1 MPPESPEPSGPS
13 TVELPDRPARTVADL
28 YDLTG
33 RVAVV
38 TGGAGLYGGH
48 ICQALA
54 EAGAQVVI
62 TSRDAT
68 ACATAAQRLRGAGL
82 RADSHVLD
90 LADEASIRALRDD
103 VVAGYGRIDVL
114 VNGSVHRQGSDP
126 TGTTAA
132 DWAATSQVNSTGL
145 FLITRDVGEQMATQR
160 CGSIIN
166 IGSIYGVVGP
176 TFDIYAGTGMTSP
189 AFYAYDKGGMV
200 NLTRY
205 LASFYGPYGVRVNC
219 LSPGGLRTA
228 DQPEAFLAAYR
239 AATPLGRLAGPDDI
253 KGPIVF
259 LASDASGYVTGAN
272 IMVDGGWTAH

>member
-1 MPPESPEPSGPS
+1 MPPRSGDPE
-13 TVELPDRPARTVADL
+13 TMELPDRPARTVADL

-38 TGGAGLYGGH
+38 TGGAGLYGSH
-48 ICQALA
+48 MCAALA
-54 EAGAQVVI
+54 EAGAHVVV
-62 TSRDAT
+62 TSRDDQ
-68 ACATAAQRLRGAGL
+68 ACATTAAAL
-82 RADSHVLD
+82 RAQGLAASSHRLD
-90 LADEASIRALRDD
+90 LADEASIRALRDH
-103 VVAGYGRIDVL
+103 VVTAYGRIDVL

-126 TGTTAA
+126 TATSAA
-132 DWAATSQVNSTGL
+132 DWMATSQVNSTGL
-145 FLITRDVGEQMATQR
+145 FLITRDVGEQMMAQGY
-160 CGSIIN
+160 GSIIN

-205 LASFYGPYGVRVNC
+205 LACFYGPHGVRVNC

-228 DQPEAFLAAYR
+228 DQPPAFLSAYR

-259 LASDASGYVTGAN
+259 LASDASAYLTGTN
-272 IMVDGGWTAH
+272 MMVDGGWTAH

>member
-1 MPPESPEPSGPS
+1 MRPADALDAER
-13 TVELPDRPARTVADL
+13 PDRPARPVADL

-33 RVAVV
+33 RVAIV
-38 TGGAGLYGGH
+38 TGGAGLYGSH
-48 ICQALA
+48 MCAALA
-54 EAGAQVVI
+54 EAGAHVVV
-62 TSRDAT
+62 TSRDDA
-68 ACATAAQRLRGAGL
+68 ACARAAQALRDAGL
-82 RADSHVLD
+82 SASSHRLD

-103 VVAGYGRIDVL
+103 TVAAYGRIDVL
-114 VNGSVHRQGSDP
+114 VNGSVHRQGGDP
-126 TGTTAA
+126 AGTSAA
-132 DWAATSQVNSTGL
+132 DWAATSLVNSTGL
-145 FLITRDVGEQMATQR
+145 FLITRDVGEQMMAQGS
-160 CGSIIN
+160 GSIIN

-205 LASFYGPYGVRVNC
+205 LACYYGPHGVRVNC
-219 LSPGGLRTA
+219 LSPGGLRS
-228 DQPEAFLAAYR
+228 DGQPEAFLAAYR

-259 LASDASGYVTGAN
+259 LASDASGYLTGTN